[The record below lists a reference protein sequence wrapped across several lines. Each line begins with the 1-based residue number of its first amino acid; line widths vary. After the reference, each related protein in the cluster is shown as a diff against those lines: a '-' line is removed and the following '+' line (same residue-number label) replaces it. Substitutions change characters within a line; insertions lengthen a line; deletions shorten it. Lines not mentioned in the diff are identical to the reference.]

1 MTIELSEL
9 SDAVQ
14 KAFPASKL
22 KPSRDESWQLITEMG
37 WLMLDLPEDLGGLGL
52 KRDAVA
58 TIHHE
63 LGRVLPAAPLIPA
76 LLGLQ
81 GIAASATLAGKT
93 NWVERICGGEY
104 VPLHM
109 LPEAVEKHDDGRYH
123 GRIAGVFEGDMA
135 SHILAG
141 LGDVYVLIPL
151 DGPEITLHEQSLWD
165 ESRRLFDVELTGHQ
179 IDPSLVVAE
188 GPAVQAL
195 QDNLAISAQL
205 ALSADSLGAAGALL
219 DMTIEYLK
227 MRKQF
232 DRPLAMFQALKHRVA
247 DLKVRLVAAEAL
259 FWSRIAGDPTPLEI
273 GAVKAHATSLFR
285 DIAEESIQLHG
296 GIGLTEEHPCHL
308 FFKRA
313 FLNCQLCGN
322 EDHWEEETGRRL
334 LDAS

>member
-1 MTIELSEL
+1 MELSEL
-9 SDAVQ
+9 RDAAQ
-14 KAFPASKL
+14 KAFPASQL
-22 KPSRDESWQLITEMG
+22 KPPRDESWQLIAEMG

-52 KRDAVA
+52 ERDAVA

-81 GIAASATLAGKT
+81 GIAASSTLVDKT
-93 NWVERICGGEY
+93 SWIERICGGEY
-104 VPLHM
+104 IPLHM
-109 LPEAVEKHDDGRYH
+109 LPAAVQKQDDGTYH
-123 GRIAGVFEGDMA
+123 GRVAGVFEGDMA
-135 SHILAG
+135 SHILAEM
-141 LGDVYVLIPL
+141 GDVYTLIPL
-151 DGPEITLHEQSLWD
+151 DAPGVTLHEQPLWD
-165 ESRRLFDVELTGHQ
+165 ESRRLFDIEMTGYQ
-179 IDPSLVVAE
+179 IDPSLVIAE
-188 GPAVQAL
+188 GPAVQRL
-195 QDNLAISAQL
+195 HDSLSISTHL

-227 MRKQF
+227 TRRQF

-247 DLKVRLVAAEAL
+247 DLKVKLVAGEAL
-259 FWSRIAGDPTPLEI
+259 FWSRIAGDPTPLEM
-273 GAVKAHATSLFR
+273 GALKAHSTSIFR

-322 EDHWEEETGRRL
+322 EDHWDEEAGRRL
-334 LDAS
+334 LDAN

>member
-9 SDAVQ
+9 RDAAQ

-22 KPSRDESWQLITEMG
+22 KPPRDESWRLIAEMG

-81 GIAASATLAGKT
+81 GIAASETLAGKT
-93 NWVERICGGEY
+93 NWIERICGGEY
-104 VPLHM
+104 IPLHM
-109 LPEAVEKHDDGRYH
+109 LPAAVEKHDGGRYH
-123 GRIAGVFEGDMA
+123 GRIPGVFEGDMA
-135 SHILAG
+135 SHVLAG
-141 LGDVYVLIPL
+141 MGDVYALIPL
-151 DGPEITLHEQSLWD
+151 DAPRATLHEQPLWD
-165 ESRRLFDVELTGHQ
+165 ESRRLFDVDLTGHQ
-179 IDPSLVVAE
+179 IDPSLIIAE
-188 GPAVQAL
+188 GPAVHAL
-195 QDNLAISAQL
+195 QDKLAISAQL

-227 MRKQF
+227 TRRQF
-232 DRPLAMFQALKHRVA
+232 GRPLAMFQALKHRVA

-259 FWSRIAGDPTPLEI
+259 FWSRIAGDPTPLEM
-273 GAVKAHATSLFR
+273 GALKAHATSLFR

-322 EDHWEEETGRRL
+322 EDYWEEKTGRRV

>member
-1 MTIELSEL
+1 VTIELSEL
-9 SDAVQ
+9 RDAAQ
-14 KAFPASKL
+14 KAFPAGNL
-22 KPSRDESWQLITEMG
+22 KPPRDESWQLIAEMG

-104 VPLHM
+104 IPLHM
-109 LPEAVEKHDDGRYH
+109 LPAAVQKHDDGTYH
-123 GRIAGVFEGDMA
+123 GQIAGIFEGDMA
-135 SHILAG
+135 SNILADM
-141 LGDVYVLIPL
+141 GDVYALIPL
-151 DGPEITLHEQSLWD
+151 DAPGLALHERSLWD
-165 ESRRLFDVELTGHQ
+165 ESRRLYDVEMTGHL
-179 IDPSLVVAE
+179 IDPALVVAE
-188 GPAVQAL
+188 GPAARAL
-195 QDNLAISAQL
+195 RANLLIGAQL

-227 MRKQF
+227 TRRQF

-247 DLKVRLVAAEAL
+247 DLKVKLVAGEAL
-259 FWSRIAGDPTPLEI
+259 FWSRIVGDPTPLEM
-273 GAVKAHATSLFR
+273 GALKAHSTSIFR

-296 GIGLTEEHPCHL
+296 GIGLTEEHHCHL

-334 LDAS
+334 LDAN